1 MDLFKG
7 HLDSLGIFWNLFKPL
22 DSQIPLTKKLYFR
35 WNVKRKWKQ
44 AVDFQ
49 GLGSDEQLDEAYMD
63 ELEQQVLLEI
73 KLFCFIQEEPR
84 A

>member
-1 MDLFKG
+1 MLRIYPLYNMVLIFFS
-7 HLDSLGIFWNLFKPL
+7 LD
-22 DSQIPLTKKLYFR
+22 R

-63 ELEQQVLLEI
+63 ELEQQVLYLYQTFLPQYLTE
-73 KLFCFIQEEPR
+73 
-84 A
+84 

>member
-1 MDLFKG
+1 MLRIYPLYNMVLIFFS
-7 HLDSLGIFWNLFKPL
+7 LD
-22 DSQIPLTKKLYFR
+22 R

-63 ELEQQVLLEI
+63 ELEQQVLYLYQTFLPQFLPI
-73 KLFCFIQEEPR
+73 CVSD
-84 A
+84 

>member
-1 MDLFKG
+1 MLRIYPLYNMVLI
-7 HLDSLGIFWNLFKPL
+7 LD
-22 DSQIPLTKKLYFR
+22 R

-63 ELEQQVLLEI
+63 ELEQQVLYLYQTFLPQFLPI
-73 KLFCFIQEEPR
+73 CVSD
-84 A
+84 

>member
-1 MDLFKG
+1 MSVQRL
-7 HLDSLGIFWNLFKPL
+7 PA
-22 DSQIPLTKKLYFR
+22 
-35 WNVKRKWKQ
+35 NVKRKWKQ

-73 KLFCFIQEEPR
+73 KLFSYSALQLE
-84 A
+84 